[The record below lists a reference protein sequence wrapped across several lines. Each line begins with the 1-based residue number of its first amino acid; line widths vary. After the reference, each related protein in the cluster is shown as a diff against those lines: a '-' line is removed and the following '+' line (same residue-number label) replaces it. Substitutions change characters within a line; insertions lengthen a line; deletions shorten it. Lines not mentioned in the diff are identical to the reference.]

1 MICGSG
7 GSTSRLA
14 KAAGAEPA
22 GQMRDAK
29 LHAVVARSTFR
40 RQNVQNTQLRSTKTL
55 QPRSTFGRWDV
66 QKVYVVMARRTL
78 RTQNAQSTSASEHF
92 WKLRCSKSARLCGAK
107 MREAHL
113 EVKMYKAPHV
123 RLVEVEM
130 FKKCMPLWR
139 EAHFEAKSLKN
150 WRSRATFDVQMSF
163 RMAGTRACALS
174 STLHTPPPPSTLHP
188 PPSTLHPPH
197 STLHTPHST
206 LHTPHST
213 LHTPH
218 STLHTPLHTPP
229 HHHTTTTLKTTT
241 TTTTTLHHTS
251 CANYITLHYTPL
263 RSPTLHYIQ
272 IHYTTRHDTTLHYT
286 DYNYNYNYNYNSTT
300 TTTTLDY
307 ATPNYT
313 TLRYTQLH

>member
-7 GSTSRLA
+7 GSKSRLA

-92 WKLRCSKSARLCGAK
+92 WKLRCSKSVRLCGAK

-163 RMAGTRACALS
+163 RMAGTRACAPCQKWAKREGFVAVS
-174 STLHTPPPPSTLHP
+174 STTTTTLHYTPPPPPPSNLHP
-188 PPSTLHPPH
+188 PPLHPPP

-206 LHTPHST
+206 LHST
-213 LHTPH
+213 L
-218 STLHTPLHTPP
+218 
-229 HHHTTTTLKTTT
+229 HHTTTPQLHLKLRLQ
-241 TTTTTLHHTS
+241 TTTTLHHTS
-251 CANYITLHYTPL
+251 CANYITLHSTTLRYTTL
-263 RSPTLHYIQ
+263 HSNTLHY
-272 IHYTTRHDTTLHYT
+272 TTLHYT
-286 DYNYNYNYNYNSTT
+286 TLTT
-300 TTTTLDY
+300 TTTT
-307 ATPNYT
+307 T
-313 TLRYTQLH
+313 TTQLQLQLH